1 MGGFHSEMLTKC
13 KKLARGVS
21 TEGHLE
27 REANEK
33 AYSQTKAE
41 AFFIHSFILPNI
53 HP

>member
-1 MGGFHSEMLTKC
+1 MLKKCTKP
-13 KKLARGVS
+13 ARGVS

-41 AFFIHSFILPNI
+41 TFFIHSFILPNI
-53 HP
+53 YP